1 MLILPWNGKA
11 VLCSSEQKMQVGLN
25 ISIFAFCFECNY
37 MKSAVITGRITSCQ
51 CNPKSHPDTRYE
63 ANSLG
68 RLQMSWA
75 GSCPVCPQC
84 GTHRKLAL
92 NFCSHTSPLG
102 ILFSTSWRFVKH
114 MPWRLPNFFYFFFFS
129 QREENCSPRRKKLSR
144 KSTLLSKGPAWCSS
158 AIPISH
164 HFTVYF
170 IGYKNGVM
178 IRVPK
183 PCLS

>member
-1 MLILPWNGKA
+1 MLILLWNGKA

-37 MKSAVITGRITSCQ
+37 MKSAVITGRISSCQ

-84 GTHRKLAL
+84 GTHRKLTL
-92 NFCSHTSPLG
+92 NFCSHTSSLG

-114 MPWRLPNFFYFFFFS
+114 MPWRLPNFIFFFFHSEKRIALSAVKNSHGKAHSFLKDLPGAAQQFPFLITS
-129 QREENCSPRRKKLSR
+129 QCIL
-144 KSTLLSKGPAWCSS
+144 
-158 AIPISH
+158 
-164 HFTVYF
+164 
-170 IGYKNGVM
+170 
-178 IRVPK
+178 
-183 PCLS
+183 